1 MKKVQTGFLAKL
13 KKMLV
18 NLEDVRTTDGKDL
31 VVDGDLE
38 VGKDIMIATEDGEYE
53 PAPSGEYDTGEVVIV
68 VESGRITE
76 IREAAAGGEGG
87 GEGEGEGNAED
98 MHKQKFAAFVQ
109 KLSATYEER
118 IRMISAAIIALGYSE
133 YGYVVEASDE
143 SAVWCY
149 WDEAAQEEHF
159 VQFTLTWA
167 DDTVTAS
174 DPVEVVP
181 SFKPKEG
188 GEGAAAER
196 TAEEVDAIVAENEQL
211 KAQVAELKAQAVVP
225 PADADKGDA
234 EKPLANKFIENA
246 RKRQ

>member
-18 NLEDVRTTDGKDL
+18 NLEDVHTTDGKDL
-31 VVDGDLE
+31 VVDGGLE
-38 VGKDIMIATEDGEYE
+38 VGKDIMVATEDGEYE

-76 IREAAAGGEGG
+76 IREAAAEGG
-87 GEGEGEGNAED
+87 GEGEGGDEGNAED

-149 WDEAAQEEHF
+149 WDETAQEEHF

-188 GEGAAAER
+188 AGAAEER
-196 TAEEVDAIVAENEQL
+196 TAEEVEAIVAENEQL